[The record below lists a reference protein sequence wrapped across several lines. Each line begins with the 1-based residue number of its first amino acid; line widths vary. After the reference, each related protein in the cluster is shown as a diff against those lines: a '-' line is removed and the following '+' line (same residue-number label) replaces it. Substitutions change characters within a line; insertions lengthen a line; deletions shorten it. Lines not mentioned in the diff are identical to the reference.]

1 MKRKRGGKKRKRK
14 RNRERERERT
24 EKKKVT
30 KKNREERRL
39 ILEIQKCRIK
49 CSVFLSKIKSSIVMT
64 PLTTPFKIVFTEI
77 TALPRKSDVTQHF
90 SQHFCGSRTSLIPRF
105 KRNNCHAGEL
115 KET

>member
-49 CSVFLSKIKSSIVMT
+49 CSVFLSKMKIQHCDDTTHHIVQIC
-64 PLTTPFKIVFTEI
+64 F
-77 TALPRKSDVTQHF
+77 H
-90 SQHFCGSRTSLIPRF
+90 
-105 KRNNCHAGEL
+105 
-115 KET
+115 